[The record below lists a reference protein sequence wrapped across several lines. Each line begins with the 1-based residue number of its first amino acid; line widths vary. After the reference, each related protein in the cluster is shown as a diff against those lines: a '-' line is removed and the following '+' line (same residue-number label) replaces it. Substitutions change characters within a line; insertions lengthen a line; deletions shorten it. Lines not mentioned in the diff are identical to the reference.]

1 VERCA
6 CCHTAGVRRALC
18 VLPALLTLAAG
29 CSSDDSTPLDSQQ
42 GPAASPAAGLAPR
55 GSSRDWTRYGFNAQR
70 SNVGPS
76 RVGFRSPARLRHRQV
91 RLPGTVDSSPIY
103 LHGVQAGGRRRDVFF
118 VTTTYGRTLAIDAR
132 RRTTVWQFVPP
143 GTRGLE
149 GSAQITTATPIADP
163 SRRYVYS
170 ASPNGQIHKLSV
182 RDGRE
187 APGWP
192 ATLTRDPT
200 HEKLAGALN
209 LSGRYVIAVTGGYI
223 GDAPPYQGH
232 VVAISR
238 RTGQI
243 AHVFNS
249 LCSDRRAIIEP
260 SSCASSDSAIWARA
274 GAVVVPGSHRLLV
287 TTGNAPFDGRTDW
300 GDSVL
305 MLAPAATRLLQSYTP
320 STYKELESSDA
331 DLGSTAPALLPA
343 PGGGQPRYAVQGGK
357 DGKVRL
363 LSLRRLNSR
372 TGRAGP
378 ETGGEL
384 QVLDPP
390 RGPLAFTTPAVWRSG
405 RRVLVFTADEGGT
418 VAYELRGQPRRLQVV
433 WDNGTAGSSPVLA
446 GGLLYVYDVVD
457 GGLNV
462 YRPLSGGRVATL
474 LAGPGHWNS
483 PIVVDGRIA
492 LAEGDANNHDVS
504 GVLDIW
510 SR

>member
-1 VERCA
+1 MLV
-6 CCHTAGVRRALC
+6 
-18 VLPALLTLAAG
+18 LAAG
-29 CSSDDSTPLDSQQ
+29 CNSDASTPTGSDHS
-42 GPAASPAAGLAPR
+42 PAAPRAAGLAAT

-70 SNVGPS
+70 SNAGPR
-76 RVGFRSPARLRHRQV
+76 RVGFRSPSRLHRHQV

-103 LHGVQAGGRRRDVFF
+103 LHGVQAGGRRRAVFF
-118 VTTTYGRTLAIDAR
+118 VTTTDGRTLAIDAR
-132 RRTTVWQFVPP
+132 RRTIVWQFVAP

-149 GSAQITTATPIADP
+149 GSSQITTTTPIADP
-163 SRRYVYS
+163 SRRYVYA

-182 RDGRE
+182 SGGRE
-187 APGWP
+187 ARGWP
-192 ATLTRDPT
+192 VTVTRDPT

-209 LSGRYVIAVTGGYI
+209 LSGQYVIAVTGGYI

-238 RTGQI
+238 RTGHI

-249 LCSDRRAIIEP
+249 LCSDRREIIQP
-260 SSCASSDSAIWARA
+260 SSCSSSDSAIWARA

-287 TTGNAPFDGRTDW
+287 TTGNAPFDGHTDW

-305 MLAPAATRLLQSYTP
+305 MLAPGATRLLQSYTP
-320 STYKELESSDA
+320 ATYKALEDSDA

-343 PGGGQPRYAVQGGK
+343 PGGREPSYAVQGGK
-357 DGKVRL
+357 DGKLRL

-372 TGRAGP
+372 ASRAGP

-384 QVLDPP
+384 QVLDAPK
-390 RGPLAFTTPAVWRSG
+390 GAIAVTTPAVWRSG
-405 RRVLVFTADEGGT
+405 RRVFVFTADQGGT
-418 VAYELRGQPRRLQVV
+418 VAYELSGRPVRLQLA
-433 WDNGTAGSSPVLA
+433 WDNDTPGSSPVLA
-446 GGLLYVYDVVD
+446 GGLLYVYDVEN

-462 YRPLSGGRVATL
+462 YRPLSGHRVATL
-474 LAGPGHWNS
+474 ATGPGHWNS

-492 LAEGDANNHDVS
+492 LGEGDANEHETS